1 MDILK
6 NLFKTTAAAMVLI
19 LFAACNFELKSD
31 GSKPSSQKE
40 EVPTEEPA
48 NKELAAT
55 YVNKDAAMLGVEM
68 KIDFYTDGTWLAYD
82 DVMDE
87 EDAALYKEID
97 AWFAEILPFPEPCM
111 NKERVVCFFKTE
123 NTEEM
128 MRLIRPALWLLERYN
143 HPFYVVYTNDPGE
156 IVYEDQ
162 YQVAVKVEDPIIEVY
177 EHTWVGKE

>member
-1 MDILK
+1 M
-6 NLFKTTAAAMVLI
+6 NFKYVRI
-19 LFAACNFELKSD
+19 Q
-31 GSKPSSQKE
+31 GR
-40 EVPTEEPA
+40 
-48 NKELAAT
+48 ELAANT
-55 YVNKDAAMLGVEM
+55 MYAKGVFSM
-68 KIDFYTDGTWLAYD
+68 CWKLIQD

-87 EDAALYKEID
+87 EDVALYKEID